1 MGTADSPPQPSP
13 EAPDGEPLEE
23 QRPPTFEHLLLTALN
38 TPLDLT
44 ARALESVPAT
54 VDKARQQVV
63 VARFIGKM
71 AVSRGSLEVRR
82 RWRDLV
88 DVPVGTPD
96 EPITVVARTIPT
108 RALPAD
114 TMPNTGPDRR
124 AADALALPDYDH
136 LPAAHV
142 VAKLPNLSQ
151 DERDAIEAHEL
162 AGRHRRT
169 VLGKLD
175 QLRDSSPDA

>member
-1 MGTADSPPQPSP
+1 MGTADSLSQPPP

-23 QRPPTFEHLLLTALN
+23 QGPPTLEHLLLTALN
-38 TPLDLT
+38 TPLALT
-44 ARALESVPAT
+44 ARALESVPAA

-71 AVSRGSLEVRR
+71 AVNRGSLEVRR
-82 RWRDLV
+82 RWSDLV
-88 DVPVGTPD
+88 DAPVGTPD
-96 EPITVVARTIPT
+96 EPTTVVARTTST
-108 RALPAD
+108 RDLPAE
-114 TMPNTGPDRR
+114 TTPNTGPDRR

-142 VAKLPNLSQ
+142 VAKLRNLSQ